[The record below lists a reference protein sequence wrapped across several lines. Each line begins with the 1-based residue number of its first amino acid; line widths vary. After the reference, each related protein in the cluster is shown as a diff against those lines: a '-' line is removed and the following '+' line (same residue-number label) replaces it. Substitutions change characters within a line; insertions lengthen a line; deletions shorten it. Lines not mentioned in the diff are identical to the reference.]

1 MSSNSSTNAEFVKI
15 VEEAAKRHP
24 YKKNASPEELHETNR
39 KRNLFIQKRSLGD
52 EEDDGGG
59 PWTLVT
65 RKVRSKKYKTDAQLE
80 AETQAY
86 ILATE
91 MAFANRNQDMN
102 DEEFNAH
109 LNNIGSKF

>member
-1 MSSNSSTNAEFVKI
+1 MSSNSTNAEFANIVK
-15 VEEAAKRHP
+15 EAERRYP
-24 YKKNASPEELHETNR
+24 YKKKNATPEDYHETNR
-39 KRNLFIQKRSLGD
+39 KRNEFIQKRSLGD
-52 EEDDGGG
+52 EEDEGG

-65 RKVRSKKYKTDAQLE
+65 RKVRTKKQKTDAQLE

-91 MAFANRNQDMN
+91 QAFANRNQDMN